1 MLDRALKHTYYKEGT
16 MDDFEPDEE
25 VVIFLINDRLEN
37 DYIYEEQT
45 SVVNESR
52 QKLAKFMV
60 YAIGIFL
67 FVMVIVMCTVM

>member
-1 MLDRALKHTYYKEGT
+1 

-25 VVIFLINDRLEN
+25 VVIFLINDRLEH

>member
-1 MLDRALKHTYYKEGT
+1 

-25 VVIFLINDRLEN
+25 VVIFLINDRLES
-37 DYIYEEQT
+37 DYVYEEQT

-52 QKLAKFMV
+52 QKLARFMV